1 MTTKKFNQTLD
12 IWINALE
19 QKTFTQICAKPAPDS
34 WSLGQL
40 YMHLIEA
47 TNHYLKQINICLTTH
62 DNLTKEMS
70 PEAKILFQK
79 NEFPDEIIEGP
90 PSNADTPQPDS
101 IAALMHELLQLKEDI
116 NRVEILIS
124 KSPVQGK
131 TKHPGLHYF
140 NANEWFQFAEM
151 HFRHHLRQ
159 KKRIEAFLNSVCL

>member
-1 MTTKKFNQTLD
+1 MTTKNFNQTLD
-12 IWINALE
+12 IWIKALE
-19 QKTFTQICAKPAPDS
+19 QKSFAQICAKPAPDS

-47 TNHYLKQINICLTTH
+47 TNHYLEQINICLTTH

-70 PEAKILFQK
+70 PGAKILFQN
-79 NEFPDEIIEGP
+79 NEFPNEIIEGP

-116 NRVEILIS
+116 NHIGTLIS
-124 KSPVQGK
+124 KSPLQGK
-131 TKHPGLHYF
+131 TKHPGLDYF
-140 NANEWFQFAEM
+140 NASEWFQFAEM

-159 KKRIEAFLNSVCL
+159 KKRIDTD